1 MGVITKVIS
10 QEYKTRKTLI
20 SKLSKIEYK
29 SSSTP
34 GWYHKPM
41 HTFSLTL
48 FVLNTD
54 TSRNSCSFGPYNV
67 IWYSSLSERNKALP
81 APCMFL
87 SHLIQLYPGMEASDS
102 PMSSHNHVS
111 VMHTT
116 SSIQCHKGHG
126 VHQTWDINFRVKV
139 QFMQML
145 VRANTPHGIFFS

>member
-41 HTFSLTL
+41 YTFSLTF

-67 IWYSSLSERNKALP
+67 SWYSSLSERNN
-81 APCMFL
+81 APPTPCLLL
-87 SHLIQLYPGMEASDS
+87 SHVIELFSRWRPLIHQ
-102 PMSSHNHVS
+102 SSHNHVS

-116 SSIQCHKGHG
+116 SSIQCHKGHA
-126 VHQTWDINFRVKV
+126 VRQTWDINFRIKV
-139 QFMQML
+139 
-145 VRANTPHGIFFS
+145 